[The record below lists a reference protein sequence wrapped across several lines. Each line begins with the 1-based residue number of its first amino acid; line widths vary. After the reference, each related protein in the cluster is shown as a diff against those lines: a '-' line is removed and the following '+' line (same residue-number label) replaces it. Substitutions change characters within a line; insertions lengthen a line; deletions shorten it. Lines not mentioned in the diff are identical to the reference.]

1 MMKKS
6 LLALAVSAAITVPA
20 TSSATTMAELEAQM
34 EQMKAQIA
42 EMKATQGSSSGAADW
57 TNNVTLNGEIQMNIA
72 EGGAGS
78 LGDVVLETTI
88 QATENTTGY
97 IKLKSAGDGAAPTV
111 DEATITHDFGIAAVR
126 ATTGGHPF
134 GDYSSNMISDPLT
147 KELGDIGGSAKI
159 IAEVPV
165 GDNLTLVGAVDDDIH
180 TFAATFE
187 MDELTI
193 GLSHINKLTGSV
205 SADAPTKSANNLFVS
220 YSIGDLSLI
229 AETVDSDG
237 TSDATNIEAAY
248 GFSIAGHDAGVAV
261 GRSELKNDTAKEKRN
276 MFSSTINI
284 DEGLDFT
291 VEHLD
296 SDINTSDAWSA
307 QIAYGF

>member
-1 MMKKS
+1 
-6 LLALAVSAAITVPA
+6 
-20 TSSATTMAELEAQM
+20 
-34 EQMKAQIA
+34 
-42 EMKATQGSSSGAADW
+42 
-57 TNNVTLNGEIQMNIA
+57 
-72 EGGAGS
+72 
-78 LGDVVLETTI
+78 
-88 QATENTTGY
+88 
-97 IKLKSAGDGAAPTV
+97 
-111 DEATITHDFGIAAVR
+111 
-126 ATTGGHPF
+126 
-134 GDYSSNMISDPLT
+134 
-147 KELGDIGGSAKI
+147 
-159 IAEVPV
+159 
-165 GDNLTLVGAVDDDIH
+165 LVAAVDDDIH

-187 MDELTI
+187 MDELTV
-193 GLSHINKLTGSV
+193 GLAHINKLTNDRTDGLD
-205 SADAPTKSANNLFVS
+205 ADVQTKSANNLFVS